1 MNYWVN
7 ILRQTAKIIKTAK
20 TRCNEKVI
28 YNKDNKSIFICD
40 VMERERNCVHWL
52 LYPWSLLD
60 YWFLL
65 AARCPQAAQSAEK
78 PFSSKLLIII
88 RSLHDFD
95 KFVIKSL
102 AAHAVIMPITSR
114 YPKKSYL
121 YISSFFLLLT
131 NLIFNWSITE
141 HLMLF
146 MMKDWPSFNSFS
158 FRLLRPVNPF
168 VTLSFLLPSH

>member
-1 MNYWVN
+1 MW
-7 ILRQTAKIIKTAK
+7 
-20 TRCNEKVI
+20 CNG
-28 YNKDNKSIFICD
+28 
-40 VMERERNCVHWL
+40 NCVHWL
-52 LYPWSLLD
+52 PHPWSLLD

-65 AARCPQAAQSAEK
+65 AARCPRAAQSAEK

-88 RSLHDFD
+88 RSLYDSD

-114 YPKKSYL
+114 YPKRSYL
-121 YISSFFLLLT
+121 YISSFFLLST

-146 MMKDWPSFNSFS
+146 MMKDRPSSFC
-158 FRLLRPVNPF
+158 FGLLRLVNPF